1 MVKSR
6 KNKKKS
12 KKKGGSK
19 HPQFEQIRS
28 EVKRETLKHLRDS
41 PQSSHKD
48 IKELIIKS
56 PSTDIALDK
65 LLTRFIYNNKNV
77 KILELGAGTGGH
89 SKQKCEIWVKHI
101 KCIDDV
107 VKKKNKK
114 DKKSEEEKPC
124 LEYYITDYEKIE
136 RNSESQ
142 HNFLEN
148 IECFNS
154 SISTIVEDGIDAN
167 NINLDKIPTDIDLI
181 ISIYPFYYGLM
192 KTEDNI
198 QNPRWKDYVPDTR
211 FLNSAYQVLKP
222 GGGIAIFAYTSLYLQ
237 WVLQKEF
244 EISSQQWISLE
255 EKIIEDKSFEN
266 QFKKLIQSLRNN
278 LFIDEEKS
286 KLKYPNLNYVDI
298 RRVNRFVT
306 PLLKDLQ
313 VFTNLNYDV
322 EIHTILP
329 QIIKIKDNRPDTYS
343 GQSRKVRTAN
353 TMILLIKRDE
363 PGEIKLFHQQ

>member
-1 MVKSR
+1 MIKSR
-6 KNKKKS
+6 KNQKKKS
-12 KKKGGSK
+12 KKKGG
-19 HPQFEQIRS
+19 
-28 EVKRETLKHLRDS
+28 TN
-41 PQSSHKD
+41 KD

-65 LLTRFIYNNKNV
+65 LLTRFIYNKKNV

-89 SKQKCEIWVKHI
+89 SKQICENWFKHI
-101 KCIDDV
+101 KCIDNV
-107 VKKKNKK
+107 VKKNNNKK

-124 LEYYITDYEKIE
+124 VEYYITDYKKIE
-136 RNSESQ
+136 RNSETQ
-142 HNFLEN
+142 NNFLEN

-154 SISTIVEDGIDAN
+154 SISTVVEDGIDAN

-192 KTEDNI
+192 KTGEEI
-198 QNPRWKDYVPDTR
+198 QNPRWKDYIPDIR

-222 GGGIAIFAYTSLYLQ
+222 GGGIAIFAYTSLYVQ

-255 EKIIEDKSFEN
+255 EKIIDSHSFDN
-266 QFKKLIQSLRNN
+266 TFKKLIQVLRNN
-278 LFIDEEKS
+278 LFIDEGKS
-286 KLKYPNLNYVDI
+286 KLKYPDLYYVDI
-298 RRVNRFVT
+298 RSVNRFVT

-313 VFTNLNYDV
+313 VFTKLNYDV

-329 QIIKIKDNRPDTYS
+329 QLIKIRDNRPDTYS
-343 GQSRKVRTAN
+343 GQSRKVSSAN

-363 PGEIKLFHQQ
+363 PGEIKFFHQQ